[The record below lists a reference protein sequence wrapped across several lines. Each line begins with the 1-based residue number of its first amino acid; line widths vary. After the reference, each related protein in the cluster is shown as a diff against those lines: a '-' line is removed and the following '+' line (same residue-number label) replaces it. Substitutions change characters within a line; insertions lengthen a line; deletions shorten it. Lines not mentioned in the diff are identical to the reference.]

1 MFYLKK
7 NVTGWERVARVIGGG
22 TLAAAGWLLYEGM
35 SAGYILIAIGAMSL
49 VTGMMGFCPA
59 CAMVGRRHE
68 S

>member
-1 MFYLKK
+1 MFYFKK
-7 NVTGWERVARVIGGG
+7 NVTRWERVARVIGGG
-22 TLAAAGWLLYEGM
+22 MLATAGWLLYEGI

-59 CAMVGRRHE
+59 CAMVGRRHV